1 MHPSVDAAEPDELGM
16 SQMKAIH
23 ADQSGTCA
31 DSVHNGGDRRL
42 ARTRRSG
49 DAEDGPAALSEQ
61 PSGEFGQAVHRRFHA
76 EILSP
81 RSFESLE

>member
-1 MHPSVDAAEPDELGM
+1 M
-16 SQMKAIH
+16 SQMEAIH
-23 ADQSGTCA
+23 ADQSGICA
-31 DSVHNGGDRRL
+31 DSVHDGCGDRRL

-49 DAEDGPAALSEQ
+49 DAEDGSAALSEQ

-81 RSFESLE
+81 RSFDSLE